1 MTANG
6 LGRRVDAR
14 TRTGDPHLRVTE
26 RCPARSPSGAERP
39 LSIRIAWAP
48 YDTQRHGRTAWCS
61 HEIGSPAM
69 KKRRR
74 GLRASCAKGH
84 RTGEQRRSEMCVDIH
99 HRKQLLGPN
108 VIIELLVQSSS
119 PDDPMSDTQIIAVG
133 SSPSVEPQLER
144 LRLPLSV
151 SYRSFSRL
159 RISSPLAR
167 SGSSAS
173 TAFRSCMP

>member
-1 MTANG
+1 
-6 LGRRVDAR
+6 
-14 TRTGDPHLRVTE
+14 
-26 RCPARSPSGAERP
+26 
-39 LSIRIAWAP
+39 
-48 YDTQRHGRTAWCS
+48 
-61 HEIGSPAM
+61 
-69 KKRRR
+69 
-74 GLRASCAKGH
+74 
-84 RTGEQRRSEMCVDIH
+84 MCVDIH